1 MGMNGKD
8 DGTLTASISL
18 MITEFQSTNSAE
30 LAESSSDTDDFWM
43 DNVHWIVL
51 VVVAVMLILM
61 SIFVLYLYR
70 KKMRSEINSA
80 NLQKPDDVPSSPSSS
95 IPGAADWNLKLDA
108 NEVIPDRVSIKNDE
122 QINISPMSQSQ
133 EIE

>member
-30 LAESSSDTDDFWM
+30 LAESSSDTDNFWM

-51 VVVAVMLILM
+51 VVVAVMLILI

-70 KKMRSEINSA
+70 IKMRSETKEA
-80 NLQKPDDVPSSPSSS
+80 NLKELNDVPSSPGLS
-95 IPGAADWNLKLDA
+95 IPGSVEGNLSLD
-108 NEVIPDRVSIKNDE
+108 
-122 QINISPMSQSQ
+122 
-133 EIE
+133 